1 MQVSLETTGK
11 LGRRMTVE
19 VPGET
24 IRSELEKK
32 LQGMSRQVKIPG
44 FRPGKVPLKVVRQRF
59 GQQARDEV
67 LADTMHSSYR
77 EAIDQEKLRPAGP
90 PQIEP
95 VNLEDGQDLKFIAT
109 FEVFPDIELADA
121 GTFEITVAQAEVTS
135 GDIDDMIGKLRRQR
149 MQWQEIDRAAGQED
163 RVTLDFK
170 GTLDGEAFPGGS
182 QDDYVAVMG
191 HSGLLPE
198 FERELEGMCKGDAK
212 SFPLRFPK
220 EYHQPELAEKTAV
233 FEVNVKKVEAGEL
246 PEAGEE
252 FVRELGIQ
260 DGNLDTLREQ
270 LERNLKG
277 ELEQRKKAFDKS
289 QVMKCLFES
298 NEFEL
303 PASLLEQEVQ
313 AVRDQFMQTMQ
324 IKEESKLPQDMLEE
338 QAKRRTALGLIIGE
352 IIRQNEIQLDPA
364 RVSRELNAIASSYAN
379 PEEIVQ
385 YYRGNVQAMAGIES
399 KVMEDQVVEWVLE
412 RARQVP
418 RAFTFD
424 EMVNDQM

>member
-1 MQVSLETTGK
+1 
-11 LGRRMTVE
+11 
-19 VPGET
+19 
-24 IRSELEKK
+24 
-32 LQGMSRQVKIPG
+32 
-44 FRPGKVPLKVVRQRF
+44 
-59 GQQARDEV
+59 
-67 LADTMHSSYR
+67 
-77 EAIDQEKLRPAGP
+77 
-90 PQIEP
+90 
-95 VNLEDGQDLKFIAT
+95 
-109 FEVFPDIELADA
+109 
-121 GTFEITVAQAEVTS
+121 
-135 GDIDDMIGKLRRQR
+135 
-149 MQWQEIDRAAGQED
+149 
-163 RVTLDFK
+163 
-170 GTLDGEAFPGGS
+170 
-182 QDDYVAVMG
+182 
-191 HSGLLPE
+191 
-198 FERELEGMCKGDAK
+198 
-212 SFPLRFPK
+212 
-220 EYHQPELAEKTAV
+220 
-233 FEVNVKKVEAGEL
+233 
-246 PEAGEE
+246 
-252 FVRELGIQ
+252 
-260 DGNLDTLREQ
+260 
-270 LERNLKG
+270 
-277 ELEQRKKAFDKS
+277 
-289 QVMKCLFES
+289 MKCLFES

>member
-170 GTLDGEAFPGGS
+170 GTLDGEAVPGGS
-182 QDDYVAVMG
+182 QDD
-191 HSGLLPE
+191 
-198 FERELEGMCKGDAK
+198 
-212 SFPLRFPK
+212 
-220 EYHQPELAEKTAV
+220 
-233 FEVNVKKVEAGEL
+233 
-246 PEAGEE
+246 
-252 FVRELGIQ
+252 
-260 DGNLDTLREQ
+260 
-270 LERNLKG
+270 
-277 ELEQRKKAFDKS
+277 
-289 QVMKCLFES
+289 
-298 NEFEL
+298 
-303 PASLLEQEVQ
+303 
-313 AVRDQFMQTMQ
+313 
-324 IKEESKLPQDMLEE
+324 
-338 QAKRRTALGLIIGE
+338 
-352 IIRQNEIQLDPA
+352 
-364 RVSRELNAIASSYAN
+364 
-379 PEEIVQ
+379 
-385 YYRGNVQAMAGIES
+385 
-399 KVMEDQVVEWVLE
+399 
-412 RARQVP
+412 
-418 RAFTFD
+418 
-424 EMVNDQM
+424 